1 MTTDNTTPRLVDA
14 LTAAR
19 NALDRAIP
27 RLPTVIRR
35 LDQEQPGFPTG
46 HTSTGRQDGPDR
58 FQTDDPALKAL
69 AALLRAVDAV
79 SRETALLDQLSGN
92 WMRSEPN
99 EKWASKHGVEGQCVS
114 CIRVGHPEIVHRGH
128 LCRRCY
134 ERLAAINKRRDELDL
149 APHLVEVPYACVAH
163 LRKSGKDRYN
173 QMELDEWARNTP
185 DKKSKR

>member
-35 LDQEQPGFPTG
+35 LDQEQPGWPTG

-58 FQTDDPALKAL
+58 FQTDDTAMKAL

-79 SRETALLDQLSGN
+79 SRETALLDHQTARWSTSYATSHLPDTTSSL
-92 WMRSEPN
+92 W
-99 EKWASKHGVEGQCVS
+99 CVS
-114 CIRVGHPEIVHRGH
+114 CLRVGSMNPRRSQGGD
-128 LCRRCY
+128 LCRWCMDTLRAVNHHRRTTHAGAPLAELPTAAVLRHARG
-134 ERLAAINKRRDELDL
+134 ERTRDIDIDQWSRGEKVKR
-149 APHLVEVPYACVAH
+149 
-163 LRKSGKDRYN
+163 
-173 QMELDEWARNTP
+173 
-185 DKKSKR
+185 